1 MSLSVRVLAS
11 SASGSRARRRK
22 YGDFTR
28 AASTRLAMWRSVIAS
43 TGSGSSQ
50 GSQSSW
56 ARVKAVGTVCSGGT
70 RTGSVISGPR
80 ASGTAGQGAQSSD
93 HPDLEGQ
100 EGNDLGERHDVGRG
114 PAGIHQRLQRRRRGV
129 ARVKDEDVHVLE
141 CRGEAR
147 TERPAGGCSHA
158 IAQTGSIFAAQRPR
172 RVLAIGAVG
181 SGLRD
186 GRVNR
191 FSVAEAPLSARRAA

>member
-43 TGSGSSQ
+43 TASGSSQ

-70 RTGSVISGPR
+70 RTLSVMPGPR
-80 ASGTAGQGAQSSD
+80 ASGTAGQGAQSGD
-93 HPDLEGQ
+93 YPDLEGQ
-100 EGNDLGERHDVGRG
+100 EGGDLGERHDVVRG
-114 PAGIHQRLQRRRRGV
+114 PAAVQQGLQRCRRGI
-129 ARVKDEDVHVLE
+129 ARVK
-141 CRGEAR
+141 
-147 TERPAGGCSHA
+147 
-158 IAQTGSIFAAQRPR
+158 
-172 RVLAIGAVG
+172 
-181 SGLRD
+181 
-186 GRVNR
+186 
-191 FSVAEAPLSARRAA
+191 

>member
-43 TGSGSSQ
+43 TASGSSQ

-56 ARVKAVGTVCSGGT
+56 ARVKAVGTLCSGGT
-70 RTGSVISGPR
+70 RTVSVMSGPR

-93 HPDLEGQ
+93 HPDLEGH
-100 EGNDLGERHDVGRG
+100 EGDDLGDLHDADGG
-114 PAGIHQRLQRRRRGV
+114 PTGVQQRLQR
-129 ARVKDEDVHVLE
+129 
-141 CRGEAR
+141 C
-147 TERPAGGCSHA
+147 
-158 IAQTGSIFAAQRPR
+158 
-172 RVLAIGAVG
+172 
-181 SGLRD
+181 
-186 GRVNR
+186 
-191 FSVAEAPLSARRAA
+191 

>member
-28 AASTRLAMWRSVIAS
+28 AASTRLARWREVNAS
-43 TGSGSSQ
+43 TASGSSQ

-70 RTGSVISGPR
+70 RTVSVISEPR
-80 ASGTAGQGAQSSD
+80 ASGMAGQDAQSSD

-100 EGNDLGERHDVGRG
+100 EGDDPGTPHEVGR
-114 PAGIHQRLQRRRRGV
+114 
-129 ARVKDEDVHVLE
+129 
-141 CRGEAR
+141 
-147 TERPAGGCSHA
+147 RPAG
-158 IAQTGSIFAAQRPR
+158 
-172 RVLAIGAVG
+172 
-181 SGLRD
+181 
-186 GRVNR
+186 
-191 FSVAEAPLSARRAA
+191 